1 MLFILNKQNKQASK
15 RNNFITACI
24 CRLNLHEVQVLS
36 DLADSPKQI
45 ITGLAMQATVA
56 TVTELV
62 VLSSAVSFMTEL
74 KLIYKVDCHYLVRSH
89 YFVLIVFVYFMKLQM
104 KFRVISRIPFHV
116 SNSANS
122 ATSATFL
129 RSQKITGPTV

>member
-1 MLFILNKQNKQASK
+1 M
-15 RNNFITACI
+15 
-24 CRLNLHEVQVLS
+24 LS

-104 KFRVISRIPFHV
+104 KFRDSASFHGFRF
-116 SNSANS
+116 
-122 ATSATFL
+122 TSAIPQLPRLFCDHRKSPALQCKAT
-129 RSQKITGPTV
+129 TVVCVCMWH